1 MAAASMMEIRKELKH
16 RIDLADDITVKM
28 IKAILDVK
36 DDENSSTSW
45 EDEMEMRFEEME
57 QGKGVSLTID
67 QLETNARNSF
77 KNRSAINNEAQ

>member
-1 MAAASMMEIRKELKH
+1 MMEIRKELKH

-36 DDENSSTSW
+36 DDDTSSTSW
-45 EDEMEMRFEEME
+45 EEEMEMRFEELE

-77 KNRSAINNEAQ
+77 KNRSSINNEE